1 MQKMR
6 VRKLWLWAGLLLALG
21 LIALSMGVGAASG
34 RAGRAAE
41 VVYDRPLRAGSQ
53 LVETNLV
60 GPVREPPTGDL
71 GGPVGEPPPRD
82 LVGLVGEPPTRDLVG
97 AVREPPPREQ
107 ATNAAPASGG
117 SPSASLPETF
127 FDFGSIPA
135 SGAVQHDFLLRN
147 QGDAPLLIRQAYT
160 TCGCT
165 IADFS
170 ASVIPPG
177 KASRVTVSF
186 DPGFHPMGG
195 LTVRRGLIIESNDPL
210 HPQVEIWIQASVK

>member
-1 MQKMR
+1 MQKTR
-6 VRKLWLWAGLLLALG
+6 ERKLWLWAGLLLALG
-21 LIALSMGVGAASG
+21 LIALSVGVGAASG

-41 VVYDRPLRAGSQ
+41 VVYDRPLRAASQ
-53 LVETNLV
+53 PVETNLV
-60 GPVREPPTGDL
+60 GPVL
-71 GGPVGEPPPRD
+71 
-82 LVGLVGEPPTRDLVG
+82 EPPTRDLVG
-97 AVREPPPREQ
+97 AVREPSPREQ
-107 ATNAAPASGG
+107 ATNAAPGSIG
-117 SPSASLPETF
+117 SPSASLPVTF
-127 FDFGSIPA
+127 FDFGKIPA